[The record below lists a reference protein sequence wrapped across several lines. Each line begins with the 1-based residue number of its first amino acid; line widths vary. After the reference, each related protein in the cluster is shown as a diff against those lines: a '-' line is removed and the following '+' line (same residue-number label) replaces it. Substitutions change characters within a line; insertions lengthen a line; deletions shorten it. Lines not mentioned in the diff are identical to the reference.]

1 MKMTRMTDGYI
12 VRVRKLLGHCFA
24 HPWTLTTI
32 KNTIDREDIYSVIFV
47 EGDQVVAFLAFEK
60 ILDEGS
66 VELIAVDEN
75 FRRRGLAKFMLEYV
89 MNTIGEL
96 SVVTLEVRASNAPAI
111 SLYQGLGFEQI
122 AVRKNYYADTHEDA
136 LVMQK
141 RCEYKKANIDS
152 LLWRGL
158 YGKE

>member
-12 VRVRKLLGHCFA
+12 VRVKQLLDHCFL

-32 KNTIDREDIYSVIFV
+32 KNTIDRNDVYCLIFV
-47 EGDQVVAFLAFEK
+47 EEDEVAAFLAFEK

-66 VELIAVDEN
+66 VELIAVDEKY
-75 FRRRGLAKFMLEYV
+75 RRRGLARFMLEYV

-96 SVVTLEVRASNAPAI
+96 SVVTLEVRRSNTPAI
-111 SLYQGLGFEQI
+111 CLYQSLGFEQI
-122 AVRKNYYADTHEDA
+122 AERKNYYPENGEDA

-141 RCEYKKANIDS
+141 RCEYKQVNKDS
-152 LLWRGL
+152 LLWQGI
-158 YGKE
+158 YGKA

>member
-12 VRVRKLLGHCFA
+12 VGVKKLLDGCFA

-32 KNTIDREDIYSVIFV
+32 KNTIDRKNVYCFVFV
-47 EGDQVVAFLAFEK
+47 EQEEIAAFLAFEK

-66 VELIAVDEN
+66 VELIAVDERY
-75 FRRRGLAKFMLEYV
+75 RRRGLAKFMLEYV
-89 MNTIGEL
+89 MNTVGEL

-111 SLYQGLGFEQI
+111 GLYQSLGFEQI
-122 AVRKNYYADTHEDA
+122 AVRKNYYAEIGEDA

-141 RCEYKKANIDS
+141 RCDYKEADRKS
-152 LLWRGL
+152 LFWQGM